1 MLSRIMSGTTWML
14 AIDIDESEDRR
25 SFFVKIVPYGVIKLY
40 DNVQR
45 THGSCMSIKLEQL
58 GTLPFHS
65 LML

>member
-1 MLSRIMSGTTWML
+1 ML